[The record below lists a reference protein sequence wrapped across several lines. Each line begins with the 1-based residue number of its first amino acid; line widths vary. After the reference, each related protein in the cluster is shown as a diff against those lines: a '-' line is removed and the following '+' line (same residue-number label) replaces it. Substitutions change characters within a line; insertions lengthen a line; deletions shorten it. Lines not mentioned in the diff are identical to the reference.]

1 MAKHMDKARVSR
13 ALNHQTPTASD
24 TVYVPGDQVLVWREN
39 VVNNRIGKWLGPY
52 VVDSFDAN

>member
-1 MAKHMDKARVSR
+1 MDKARVSR
-13 ALNHQTPTASD
+13 ALKHQTPTASD
-24 TVYVPGDQVLVWREN
+24 TIYVPEDQVLVWREN